1 MEERQ
6 INLALFG
13 QEFSLYSDAPDEE
26 VEQTLVLLRAELEQ
40 TGLSLNGAAVPSS
53 TMLVLG
59 GLRLAARCVSL
70 EKELG
75 AFQGERNLDIERNCL
90 ISEMIEKITAAL
102 KG

>member
-1 MEERQ
+1 MNERQ
-6 INLALFG
+6 ISLTLFG

-26 VEQTLVLLRAELEQ
+26 VEQTMALLRTELEQ
-40 TGLSLNGAAVPSS
+40 TGLSLNGVAVPSS

-75 AFQGERNLDIERNCL
+75 VFQVERNLDAERNLL
-90 ISEMIEKITAAL
+90 ISNMIETIATAL